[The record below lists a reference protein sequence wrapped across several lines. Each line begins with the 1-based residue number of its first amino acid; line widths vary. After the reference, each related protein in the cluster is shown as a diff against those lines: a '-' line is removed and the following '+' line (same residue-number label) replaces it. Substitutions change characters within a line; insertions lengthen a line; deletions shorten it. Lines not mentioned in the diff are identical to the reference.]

1 MSRPVKIL
9 RNPHLWIILA
19 TLLICVVLHY
29 PQQLLFWGELGPS
42 SLFGLSRH
50 TIERILFLF
59 PVVYAGIVFRLWGGI
74 ACLVIAFAGML
85 PRAIFVS
92 AYPIDALFETGTV
105 IIAGGLAN
113 WWLEA
118 RRRETGHREQALL
131 KLEAARRELQSY
143 IQVITENERRL
154 SSLHAVSS
162 AVNQSLD
169 LEEVASV
176 SADKIIEVV
185 DIDAVLLFVLEEE
198 AGRLKLIKYRGV
210 SEEFARGVDG
220 LRVGEGFNGQ
230 VAQTG
235 ESLFIEDSAFDP
247 RLSREIVKQERLSSQ
262 FIVPLKSGDKVVGTL
277 CIGVRRLKQFTP
289 EEKELLR
296 LIGIELG
303 IAIQKAYL
311 YQESQMAMGRFQEL
325 FEKAHDAIW
334 IQDLKGTII
343 AANQA
348 SAKLTGYELQALIGR
363 DVAQF
368 LDSRGLAL
376 ARKIREKL
384 LLGEAIEQPYEQKIT
399 TKDGTEAILM
409 MTTSLLGEREM
420 PRAFQHIA
428 RDITKE
434 RQLREDLRLYISQ
447 ITRAHEEERNRI
459 ARELHD
465 DTIQELVAISR
476 RLDAIASRRSV
487 TPEDVLKSMEQLQR
501 NIDGI
506 LQGIRRFTQDLRP
519 PTLEY
524 LGLLPALR
532 ELVSQVREEFGLD
545 AELKVNGTRQHFT
558 KEEEILI
565 YRIVQEALR
574 NIWKH
579 AEATKVDVTIEF
591 IDGKTSVTV
600 SDNGKGFEQ
609 KEGLEL
615 AKTGKLGLIGMYER
629 ARLLGGT
636 LETKSELGKGT
647 QVIAELPF

>member
-1 MSRPVKIL
+1 M
-9 RNPHLWIILA
+9 
-19 TLLICVVLHY
+19 
-29 PQQLLFWGELGPS
+29 
-42 SLFGLSRH
+42 
-50 TIERILFLF
+50 
-59 PVVYAGIVFRLWGGI
+59 
-74 ACLVIAFAGML
+74 
-85 PRAIFVS
+85 
-92 AYPIDALFETGTV
+92 
-105 IIAGGLAN
+105 
-113 WWLEA
+113 
-118 RRRETGHREQALL
+118 
-131 KLEAARRELQSY
+131 
-143 IQVITENERRL
+143 
-154 SSLHAVSS
+154 
-162 AVNQSLD
+162 
-169 LEEVASV
+169 
-176 SADKIIEVV
+176 
-185 DIDAVLLFVLEEE
+185 
-198 AGRLKLIKYRGV
+198 
-210 SEEFARGVDG
+210 
-220 LRVGEGFNGQ
+220 
-230 VAQTG
+230 
-235 ESLFIEDSAFDP
+235 
-247 RLSREIVKQERLSSQ
+247 KQEGLSSQ